1 MRVIFA
7 GGGTGGH
14 INPAISIADYAK
26 SRDENLEAIFVGT
39 KSGMETKLVPK
50 AGYDLKFIDIEGFNR
65 KHLLK
70 NISVMRKLIKANN
83 DCKKLIKSFKPD
95 CIVCTGGYVSG
106 PVAIAAKKARIPAL
120 IHEQNVYPGLTV
132 RGAEKYVSYVAVSFK
147 ETINHM
153 TAKDKCVVTG
163 NPIRGEI
170 LAADYGAARKK
181 LGITK
186 PFVLVFGGSLGADKI
201 NDTVVGM
208 LDKIVSD
215 GKISFLFGT
224 GDRNYEKVLKA
235 IKEKGIQL
243 NDDVKVVPYI
253 DNMADCMA
261 AADLVIA
268 RSGAIT
274 VSEIAAL
281 GKPSVLIPSPNVV
294 RNHQEQNARE
304 FEREGAA
311 AVITEPDLT
320 SDILYGKM
328 MSMIDDKKTLSE
340 MSKNLKKLAVT
351 DALERIYDLMLK
363 MADKKLRGIKRNEKN
378 NGEGYERLSSR
389 GSETS

>member
-26 SRDENLEAIFVGT
+26 SRDKNFEALFIGT

-50 AGYDLKFIDIEGFNR
+50 AGYNLEFIDIAGFDR

-70 NISVMRKLIKANN
+70 NVSVAAKLIKADS
-83 DCKKLIKSFKPD
+83 DCKKIIKSFKPD

-106 PVAIAAKKARIPAL
+106 PVAIAAKKTHTPAL

-132 RGAEKYVSYVAVSFK
+132 RGAEKYVSYVAVSFE
-147 ETINHM
+147 ETINQM
-153 TAKDKCVVTG
+153 SAKEKCVVTG

-170 LAADYGAARKK
+170 LAADYKEARKK
-181 LGITK
+181 LGVKK

-208 LDKIVSD
+208 LDKIVKEK
-215 GKISFLFGT
+215 KIEFLFGT
-224 GDRNYEKVLKA
+224 GDRNYEKVSQA
-235 IKEKGIQL
+235 IADKGITL
-243 NDDVKVVPYI
+243 NDNVRVVPYI

-281 GKPSVLIPSPNVV
+281 GKPSILIPSPNVV

-320 SDILYGKM
+320 SDVLYDKM
-328 MSMIDDKKTLSE
+328 TSMVGDKKALKAMSE
-340 MSKNLKKLAVT
+340 NLKKLAVT

-363 MADKKLRGIKRNEKN
+363 MTEENRK
-378 NGEGYERLSSR
+378 
-389 GSETS
+389 